1 MKKLLA
7 VFILLGFGTPCLAQS
22 GSGSYLGVGI
32 GHMTY
37 TSFWFVNL
45 SSTTVGDSYPIHNLN
60 RTFLNLLYQRNGI
73 FDLGPVR
80 ADLAAEFRAG
90 TGKTSEDFLPLGE
103 TISEGGASLGLSLL
117 LKFGYPIES
126 GDLVFTPS
134 LGLGPQID
142 LHYSNGEFPA
152 SNQFADSDAYA
163 EGWLETLYGLA
174 VQVEFAIAINKIV
187 IMPSYRF
194 FATGTG
200 ATDLEPDGREPQTE
214 GVDLSAF
221 AVTLAFSL

>member
-1 MKKLLA
+1 MKNLFIIA
-7 VFILLGFGTPCLAQS
+7 ILLMFGSSCFAQG
-22 GSGSYLGVGI
+22 GSGNYLGVGV

-45 SSTTVGDSYPIHNLN
+45 SSSTIGDSYPIHNLN
-60 RTFLNLLYQRNGI
+60 RTYLNLLYQRNGI

-126 GDLVFTPS
+126 GNLIFTPS
-134 LGLGPQID
+134 LGLGPQLD

-152 SNQFADSDAYA
+152 SNQFADSEAYA

-174 VQVEFAIAINKIV
+174 VQVEFAIALNKIV

-194 FATGTG
+194 FVTGSG
-200 ATDLEPDGREPQTE
+200 GTDLEPDGREPQTD

-221 AVTLAFSL
+221 AVTVAFSI